1 MGTKMISSFF
11 VSANTLSTESQ
22 DLTVISDNIAN
33 VNTIGYKEK
42 VPVFSSILAQV
53 SVSESGTKEVSSYVS
68 ISQTLNNFSQGILMQ
83 TDQPLNV
90 AITGPGFFIVSDGSQ
105 VYYTRNGEF
114 KLTKEGDNVYITTP
128 DGLKVLG
135 TKNIDASLTELTTL
149 SPIDIPF
156 SIPPKATTTI
166 NFYQTN
172 LEAAAPICNTPFDPN
187 DPKSYNYSGSIQ
199 VYDAKGNIHNVEIYF
214 RKVENGKWEVYFGS
228 NQNIFN
234 INNPVT
240 LEFDS
245 TGKLVSVNGQ
255 NTTQISLNFEGIL
268 DNPVTIDFK
277 EVTNWSYNFTMQVES
292 DGYPLGEL
300 TSLGISKEGI
310 VTVNYSNGISKNVAR
325 LALAYFADE
334 QALTETS
341 GARFVDILNKA
352 NPKYFPAGYV
362 SSILPSS
369 LEASN
374 VDISKQIINL
384 IKAQRIY
391 QANAKAL
398 TTSDEFVVDAL
409 GLKR

>member
-1 MGTKMISSFF
+1 MISSFF
-11 VSANTLSTESQ
+11 VGANTLLTESQ
-22 DLTVISDNIAN
+22 DLTIISDNIAN

-42 VPVFSSILAQV
+42 VPVFSSVLAQV
-53 SVSESGTKEVSSYVS
+53 STSESGSKEVASYVG

-90 AITGPGFFIVSDGSQ
+90 AITGPGFFVVSDGSQ
-105 VYYTRNGEF
+105 FYYTRSGEF
-114 KLTKEGDNVYITTP
+114 KLTKEDDKVYITTP

-135 TKNIDASLTELTTL
+135 TKNVDSSLAELSSL

-156 SIPPKATTTI
+156 SIPPKPTTTI
-166 NFYQTN
+166 KFCQTN
-172 LEAAAPICNTPFDPN
+172 LEAAASICEAPFDPLN
-187 DPKSYNYSGSIQ
+187 SESYNFSCSVK
-199 VYDAKGNIHNVEIYF
+199 VYDAKGNIHNIEVYF
-214 RKVENGKWEVYFGS
+214 RKVEDSKWEVYFGKD
-228 NQNIFN
+228 QNVFN
-234 INNPVT
+234 KDNPIT

-245 TGKLVSVNGQ
+245 TGKLISVNGQ
-255 NTTQISLNFEGIL
+255 NTTQASLKFEGIL
-268 DNPVTIDFK
+268 DNLITIDFK
-277 EVTNWSYNFTMQVES
+277 EVTNWSYNFTIQVES

-310 VTVNYSNGISKNVAR
+310 VTVNYSNGISKNIAR
-325 LALAYFADE
+325 LALAYFSDE
-334 QALTETS
+334 QALTEIS
-341 GARFVDILNKA
+341 GARFVDTLNKA

-362 SSILPSS
+362 SSILPSA

-374 VDISKQIINL
+374 VDMSKQIINL

-391 QANAKAL
+391 QANSKAV